1 MGAKQVWN
9 HDAVIGS
16 CRVIPKRGVVLV
28 VTDKQRR
35 ETVFGFFQFP
45 ANLKDLNGRAVVET
59 GAGNGWTYRNFVDS
73 PDPRYRQIV
82 KWFTEA
88 GYTEF
93 EKDEFALRKE

>member
-1 MGAKQVWN
+1 M
-9 HDAVIGS
+9 D
-16 CRVIPKRGVVLV
+16 
-28 VTDKQRR
+28 
-35 ETVFGFFQFP
+35 QFIADEAGQFSSAATP
-45 ANLKDLNGRAVVET
+45 ATLKDLNGKDVVET
-59 GAGNGWTYRNFVDS
+59 GIGYQWTYRNFVDS